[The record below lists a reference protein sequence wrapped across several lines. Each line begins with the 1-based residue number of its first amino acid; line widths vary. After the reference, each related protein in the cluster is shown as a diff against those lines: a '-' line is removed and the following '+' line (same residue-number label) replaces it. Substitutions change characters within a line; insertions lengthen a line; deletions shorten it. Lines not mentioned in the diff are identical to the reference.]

1 MPHDPETE
9 NPLDGV
15 RLLRHVRIP
24 MRDGVHLS
32 ADLFLPEGEGPWPV
46 VIEYLPYR
54 KDDRS
59 HPRQALQVAMAK
71 RGIAGCRLDIRG
83 TGSSEGILNDE
94 YTETEQLDGVDA
106 IAWLAAQEWCNGN
119 VGMWGISYGGFDALQ
134 VAMHRPPALKA
145 IVPVMFT
152 DDRYGEECHYDG
164 GSVRALYTWSD
175 YPLMMVALNALPPHP
190 DASDAPWLETWRAR
204 LERQEPWVL
213 PWLEHQVDGDYW
225 ANGSLN
231 RDYHSVQCATFLVGG
246 WRDGYPT
253 APMRTYAHLSCPKKL
268 WVGPWTHML
277 PHEAFPGPKADY
289 LEEAARFFD
298 HWLNGAENGAMDD
311 DPVRLYVQE
320 HGEPAAIPERQPGR
334 WRADPALPAADARSW
349 RLERDG
355 RLVPANAVNAAN
367 AVNTA
372 NAVNA
377 ANAEGADDAT
387 HATDA
392 PAEAHADVPYDPT
405 VGTTGGIWC
414 WATPVEQ
421 GEDDARSLLF
431 DAEPLDVPLEIVGA
445 GEVALEVAFDRPVAG
460 LAVRLEDVAP
470 DGTVVK
476 VTRGYRNATR
486 RDSMFEPTPVPTD
499 APVRLTVPLDATA
512 WRFRPGHRLRLA
524 VASGEWPA
532 IWPTP
537 EPFRARLRLDRC
549 ALSLPVARE
558 DGRTLELPG
567 PASLPPVADASGAAE
582 DVWRTER
589 DRLSGASTVEVRKAN
604 AVRSLVRATEMD
616 LAKRVVARLDPN
628 DPAHAV
634 VEGSNTMHLRDF
646 GHEVRTEATARMQ
659 GDEHAFHVQIRLTV
673 ELDGAPFFERRWDRS
688 VSRHL
693 M

>member
-1 MPHDPETE
+1 MSHATPDPTAAT
-9 NPLDGV
+9 PTRHPVMDGV

-24 MRDGVHLS
+24 MRDGVHLA

-71 RGIAGCRLDIRG
+71 RGIAGCRLDVRG

-106 IAWLAAQEWCNGN
+106 IAWLAGRPWCNGN

-134 VAMHRPPALKA
+134 VAMHRPPELKA

-164 GSVRALYTWSD
+164 GSVRGLYTWSD

-190 DASDAPWLETWRAR
+190 DAGDEPWLERWRAR

-213 PWLEHQVDGDYW
+213 PWLEHQTDGAYW

-231 RDYHSVQCATFLVGG
+231 RDYASVQCATFLIGG

-253 APMRTYAHLSCPKKL
+253 APLRTYANLACPKKV

-289 LEEAARFFD
+289 LDEAFRFFD
-298 HWLNGAENGAMDD
+298 HWLNGAENGVMDEP
-311 DPVRLYVQE
+311 PVRLYVQE
-320 HGEPAAIPERQPGR
+320 HGQPAAIPDRQPGR
-334 WRADPALPAADARSW
+334 WRGGEDLPATDARRW
-349 RLERDG
+349 RLAAGG
-355 RLVPANAVNAAN
+355 RLIAGEGAA
-367 AVNTA
+367 
-372 NAVNA
+372 
-377 ANAEGADDAT
+377 AEGA
-387 HATDA
+387 
-392 PAEAHADVPYDPT
+392 PGEVEVPYDPT
-405 VGTTGGIWC
+405 VGVTGGVWC
-414 WATPVEQ
+414 WATPLDQ

-431 DAEPLDVPLEIVGA
+431 DAAPADAPIEIVGA
-445 GEVALEVAFDRPVAG
+445 GEVTLEARFDRDVAG

-470 DGTVVK
+470 DGTVAK
-476 VTRGYRNATR
+476 ITRGYRNATR

-499 APVRLTVPLDATA
+499 RPVRLTIPLDATA
-512 WRFRPGHRLRLA
+512 WRLRPGHRLRLA
-524 VASGEWPA
+524 VACGEWPA

-537 EPFRARLRLDRC
+537 HLFRARLQLGGC
-549 ALSLPVARE
+549 ALSLPLAKE
-558 DGRTLELPG
+558 EGRTLELAPPG
-567 PASLPPVADASGAAE
+567 PLPPVADTGGAPASA
-582 DVWRTER
+582 WTTER
-589 DRLSGASTVEVRKAN
+589 DRLSDASTVEVRKAN
-604 AVRSLVRATEMD
+604 AVRSLIRETRMD
-616 LAKRVVARLDPN
+616 LAKRVVARLDPD
-628 DPAHAV
+628 DPARAV
-634 VEGSNTMHLRDF
+634 VEGSNAMELHDF
-646 GHEVRTEATARMQ
+646 GHRVRTEANARMQ
-659 GDEHAFHVQIRLTV
+659 GDERAFHVQIRLTV
-673 ELDGAPFFERRWDRS
+673 ELDGEPFFERRWDRS
-688 VSRHL
+688 IPRHL

>member
-1 MPHDPETE
+1 MTRQPEAP
-9 NPLDGV
+9 NALDGV

-32 ADLFLPEGEGPWPV
+32 ADLFLPKGEGPWPV

-59 HPRQALQVAMAK
+59 HPRQALQAAMAR
-71 RGIAGCRLDIRG
+71 RGIAGCRLDVRG

-106 IAWLAAQEWCNGN
+106 IAWLAAQPWCNGS

-190 DASDAPWLETWRAR
+190 DASDAPWLQRWRDR
-204 LERQEPWVL
+204 LEQQEPWVL

-231 RDYHSVQCATFLVGG
+231 RDYGSVRCATFLIGG
-246 WRDGYPT
+246 WRDGYPN
-253 APMRTYAHLSCPKKL
+253 APLRTFAHLTCPKKV

-289 LEEAARFFD
+289 LEEAFRFFD
-298 HWLNGAENGAMDD
+298 HWLNGTENGVMDE

-320 HGEPAAIPERQPGR
+320 HGAPAAIPGDWPGR
-334 WRADPALPAADARSW
+334 WRADPSLPETDDREWRLAEGGRLDPASGDGDADADQVADAD
-349 RLERDG
+349 LD
-355 RLVPANAVNAAN
+355 AASC
-367 AVNTA
+367 
-372 NAVNA
+372 
-377 ANAEGADDAT
+377 
-387 HATDA
+387 
-392 PAEAHADVPYDPT
+392 ADVPYDPT

-431 DAEPLDVPLEIVGA
+431 DAAPLTVPLEIVGA
-445 GEVALEVAFDRPVAG
+445 GAVTFEVAFDRPVAG

-470 DGTVVK
+470 DGTSVK

-486 RDSMFEPTPVPTD
+486 RGSMFEPTPLP
-499 APVRLTVPLDATA
+499 AHEPVRLTVPLDATA

-524 VASGEWPA
+524 VACGEWPA

-537 EPFRARLRLDRC
+537 HPFRARLRLDRC
-549 ALSLPVARE
+549 RLSLPVALDE
-558 DGRTLELPG
+558 GRPLQLPA
-567 PASLPPVADASGAAE
+567 PAALSPLADASGAAD

-589 DRLSGASTVEVRKAN
+589 DRLSGTSTVEVRKAN

-616 LAKRVVARLDPN
+616 LAKRVVARLDPH
-628 DPAHAV
+628 DPARAV

-673 ELDGAPFFERRWDRS
+673 QLDGEPFFERRWDRS
-688 VSRHL
+688 VPRQL